1 MSDAIEFLMHQHQ
14 QQTEFDRKQRE
25 VRARQYV
32 DLQRQTTTK
41 HTKIPNM
48 TDAMKQVRSVSP
60 DYPEEYKD
68 FIRRTSGRP
77 V

>member
-1 MSDAIEFLMHQHQ
+1 MSIERDWIIHQ
-14 QQTEFDRKQRE
+14 QKQKTEFDRKQKE
-25 VRARQYV
+25 VRARQRAA
-32 DLQRQTTTK
+32 LERQTATK
-41 HTKIPNM
+41 HTTVPNM
-48 TDAMKQVRSVSP
+48 KSALAQVRTSSP